1 MTTVAEARTAAEVLA
16 WSREA
21 VEPMLRL
28 AVDSLPGSM
37 RRVAGYHMGWFD
49 AAGEPVDAGNGK
61 ADPRGP
67 APRPARAAGKAIRP
81 ALVLLASAAV
91 GGIPDS
97 AVPAAAAVELVHNF
111 SLLHDDVMDGDET
124 RRHRPTAW
132 TVFGRDAAILA
143 GDALLALAMDV
154 LATGTRG
161 WSATGP
167 SAVGIHSAAVQKL
180 LDGQSADLEFE
191 LRADVGPGEC
201 RRMAEAKTAALL
213 ACACELGARSGRG
226 AEFRVAH
233 LRDFGAALG
242 VAFQVVDDLLGIW
255 GDPAVTGKPAH
266 SDLRSHK
273 KSFPVT
279 VALAAETPSSPHSAT
294 KLAQSIEL
302 RERYRRVEP
311 CGERDLQ
318 RVADLIEA
326 TGARTWCQ
334 HTADAVLAE
343 ALDHLVAA
351 GAPGRV
357 ETDLRTLAAFVT
369 RRDR

>member
-1 MTTVAEARTAAEVLA
+1 VTTVAEVRTAAEILA

-21 VEPMLRL
+21 VEPTLRL

-37 RRVAGYHMGWFD
+37 RRVAGYHFGWFD
-49 AAGEPVDAGNGK
+49 AAGEPTDAGS
-61 ADPRGP
+61 
-67 APRPARAAGKAIRP
+67 GKAIRP

-91 GGIPDS
+91 GGIADN

-143 GDALLALAMDV
+143 GDALLSLAMDV
-154 LATGTRG
+154 LATSTRG
-161 WSATGP
+161 WSAAGP
-167 SAVGIHSAAVQKL
+167 SAVGILSAAVQRL

-279 VALAAETPSSPHSAT
+279 VALAADGAVGD
-294 KLAQSIEL
+294 EL
-302 RERYRRVEP
+302 RDRYRRVEP

-334 HTADAVLAE
+334 NTADAVLAD

>member
-1 MTTVAEARTAAEVLA
+1 VTTVAETRTAGEILT

-21 VEPMLRL
+21 VEPTLRT

-37 RRVAGYHMGWFD
+37 RRVVGYHLGWFD
-49 AAGEPVDAGNGK
+49 RDGEPVSGGSGK
-61 ADPRGP
+61 AV
-67 APRPARAAGKAIRP
+67 RP

-91 GGIPDS
+91 GGVADS

-143 GDALLALAMDV
+143 GDALVTLAMDV
-154 LATGTRG
+154 LATATRG
-161 WSATGP
+161 WNAAGP
-167 SAVGIHSAAVQKL
+167 SAVGVLCTAVQKL

-201 RRMAEAKTAALL
+201 QRMAEAKTAALL

-226 AEFRVAH
+226 ATFRVEH
-233 LRDFGAALG
+233 LRDFGFSLG

-255 GDPAVTGKPAH
+255 GDPATTGKPVH

-279 VALAAETPSSPHSAT
+279 VALAAGTPASV
-294 KLAQSIEL
+294 EL
-302 RERYRRVEP
+302 REHYRRP
-311 CGERDLQ
+311 GTSGEHDVR

-326 TGARTWCQ
+326 TGARAWCQ
-334 HTADAVLAE
+334 NTADAMLAD

-357 ETDLRTLAAFVT
+357 EADLRTLADFVT